1 MTQIKRCTML
11 VDWKNQYCE
20 NGYATQ
26 NNLEIQC
33 HPYQIANDI
42 FQKIRTK
49 KRTIRMETQKTLNSK
64 AILRKKNRAGGIRLP
79 NFRQY

>member
-49 KRTIRMETQKTLNSK
+49 KRTIRMETQKTLNSQSNLEEEK
-64 AILRKKNRAGGIRLP
+64 QSWRN
-79 NFRQY
+79 